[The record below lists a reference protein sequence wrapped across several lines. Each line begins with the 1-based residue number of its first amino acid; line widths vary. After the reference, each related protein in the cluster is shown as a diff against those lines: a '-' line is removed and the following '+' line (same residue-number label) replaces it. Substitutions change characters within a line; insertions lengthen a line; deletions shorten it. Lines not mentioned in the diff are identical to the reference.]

1 MKMLDFIGSYYEKGV
16 LELVQLR
23 RPFPS
28 RDSLFRLPSR
38 LAVLLLNYRLIAS
51 FPFIATT
58 EVSSAHLRKVPG
70 FSSRMIHLKH
80 GAGDREGGY
89 NPRHAAYDL
98 TLVMGEK
105 DRERIIRSEEHTS
118 ELQSP
123 MRISYA
129 VFCLKKKKP
138 NIQT

>member
-1 MKMLDFIGSYYEKGV
+1 MKIAFLAISEAHHVFHWLPAVFCLARDFGVEVSVRSPSRKMLDFIGSYDEKCV

-58 EVSSAHLRKVPG
+58 EVSSAHLRTVP
-70 FSSRMIHLKH
+70 
-80 GAGDREGGY
+80 
-89 NPRHAAYDL
+89 
-98 TLVMGEK
+98 
-105 DRERIIRSEEHTS
+105 RSEERRVGKECDSTGRS
-118 ELQSP
+118 RWAPYPE
-123 MRISYA
+123 
-129 VFCLKKKKP
+129 KKKNK
-138 NIQT
+138 

>member
-1 MKMLDFIGSYYEKGV
+1 MLDFIGSYDEKCV

-98 TLVMGEK
+98 TLVMGAK
-105 DRERIIRSEEHTS
+105 DRRSEGRRVGKEGVSTCRKRGGT
-118 ELQSP
+118 E
-123 MRISYA
+123 
-129 VFCLKKKKP
+129 
-138 NIQT
+138 